1 MPMKRLLVFV
11 AAAALLSTCVQAQ
24 EKEQKRLRHAGE
36 VLMEILNIPDNLPK
50 PVLDRADCVIVL
62 PSVKKGAL
70 GVGASIGRGA
80 MSCRSGADFTGPWGP
95 PAMYALEGISFGFQ
109 IGGQAT
115 DFVLLVMNPHGAQ
128 TLLKSK
134 AKLGGNASAAAGPV
148 GRDAEAA
155 TDLAFHA
162 EILTYSRAKGL
173 FAGVSLEGSTLR
185 PDGDANKRI
194 YGHEVSARDIV
205 RNGKEAVP
213 SSAQKLVSLLNQKS
227 PKNLSD
233 PKSLQ

>member
-1 MPMKRLLVFV
+1 MKKICGVV
-11 AAAALLSTCVQAQ
+11 IAALILSSFVQAQ
-24 EKEQKRLRHAGE
+24 KKEEERLKHSGE
-36 VLMEILNIPDNLPK
+36 VLQEILNIPDNLPR

-70 GVGASIGRGA
+70 GVGASVGRGA
-80 MSCRSGADFTGPWGP
+80 MSCRSGANFTGPWSA

-115 DFVLLVMNPHGAQ
+115 DFVLLVTNPHGVEM
-128 TLLKSK
+128 LLKSK
-134 AKLGGNASAAAGPV
+134 AKLGGDASAAAGPV

-155 TDLAFHA
+155 TDVALHA

-185 PDGDANKRI
+185 PDGSANHNL
-194 YGHEVSARDIV
+194 YGRDILAKEIV
-205 RNGKEAVP
+205 REGKAKTP
-213 SSAQKLVSLLNQKS
+213 AAGQLMVSTLEKAS
-227 PKNLSD
+227 PHNKQGT
-233 PKSLQ
+233 K

>member
-1 MPMKRLLVFV
+1 MKKIYMVMI
-11 AAAALLSTCVQAQ
+11 AALVLSSVVQAQ
-24 EKEQKRLRHAGE
+24 KKEQERLQHAGK
-36 VLMEILNIPDNLPK
+36 VLQEILNIPDNLPR

-70 GVGASIGRGA
+70 GIGASIGRGA
-80 MSCRSGADFTGPWGP
+80 MSCRGGANFTGAWGP

-115 DFVLLVMNPHGAQ
+115 DFVLLVTNPHGVEM
-128 TLLKSK
+128 LLKSK
-134 AKLGGNASAAAGPV
+134 AKLGGDASAAAGPV

-155 TDLAFHA
+155 TDVALHA

-185 PDGDANKRI
+185 PDGSANHNL
-194 YGHEVSARDIV
+194 YGRDILAKEIV
-205 RNGKEAVP
+205 RE
-213 SSAQKLVSLLNQKS
+213 QKVQTPAAGQLMVSTLEKAS
-227 PKNLSD
+227 PRNKQGN
-233 PKSLQ
+233 K

>member
-1 MPMKRLLVFV
+1 MKKIYLTIIAALVFSSV
-11 AAAALLSTCVQAQ
+11 VQAQ
-24 EKEQKRLRHAGE
+24 KKEEERLEHAGK
-36 VLMEILNIPDNLPK
+36 VLQEILNIPDNLPR

-80 MSCRSGADFTGPWGP
+80 MSCRSGANFTGPWSA

-115 DFVLLVMNPHGAQ
+115 DFVLLVTNPHGVEM
-128 TLLKSK
+128 LLKSK
-134 AKLGGNASAAAGPV
+134 AKLGGDASAAAGPV

-155 TDLAFHA
+155 TDVALHA

-185 PDGDANKRI
+185 PDGSANHNL
-194 YGHEVSARDIV
+194 YGRDILAKEIV
-205 RNGKEAVP
+205 REGKAKAP
-213 SSAQKLVSLLNQKS
+213 ASAHLLISELEKAS
-227 PKNLSD
+227 PHNKQGT
-233 PKSLQ
+233 K